1 MSASGPPDARGRL
14 VEDPF
19 DHRVTA
25 AGSVVAYRGG
35 RLVATISG
43 SRAERLI
50 AALDTADEDRRQHLL
65 ARATGNYRR
74 GNERR

>member
-1 MSASGPPDARGRL
+1 MSRSGPPDARGRL
-14 VEDPF
+14 VDSPF

-25 AGSVVAYRGG
+25 SGSVHAYRGG

-43 SRAERLI
+43 ARADRLI
-50 AALDTADEDRRQHLL
+50 AALETADEDRTQHLL